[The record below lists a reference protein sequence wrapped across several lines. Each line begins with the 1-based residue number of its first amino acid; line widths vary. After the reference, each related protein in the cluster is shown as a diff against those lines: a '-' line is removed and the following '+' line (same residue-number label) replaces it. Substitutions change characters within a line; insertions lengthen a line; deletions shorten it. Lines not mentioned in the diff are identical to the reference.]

1 MLSNE
6 LQLPLVKCVFNQMQ
20 SNGELP
26 EIPEFGGS
34 IEPTII
40 TGVDAL
46 GRGHDLA
53 NLTQALQI
61 ISNFPEV
68 MQTINQDNLALRVF
82 TAAHIDTTGLVKSP
96 EQIAQDRQQQMEMY
110 QQQVATDAAGQAA
123 VAQAKQTQ

>member
-1 MLSNE
+1 
-6 LQLPLVKCVFNQMQ
+6 MQ
-20 SNGELP
+20 SNGSIP

-53 NLTQALQI
+53 NLTQALNLLV
-61 ISNFPEV
+61 NFPEV
-68 MQTINQDNLALRVF
+68 MQTIKQDNLALRVF
-82 TAAHIDTTGLVKSP
+82 TAAHIDTTGLVKTP
-96 EQIAQDRQQQMEMY
+96 EEIQADREAAMQQY

-123 VAQAKQTQ
+123 VAQARNQ

>member
-1 MLSNE
+1 
-6 LQLPLVKCVFNQMQ
+6 MQ

-26 EIPEFGGS
+26 EIPEFGGR

>member
-1 MLSNE
+1 M
-6 LQLPLVKCVFNQMQ
+6 PLVRCVFNQMQ
-20 SNGELP
+20 SNGSIP

-53 NLTQALQI
+53 NLTQALNLLV
-61 ISNFPEV
+61 NFPEV
-68 MQTINQDNLALRVF
+68 MQTIKQDNLALRVF
-82 TAAHIDTTGLVKSP
+82 TAAHIDTTGLVKTP
-96 EQIAQDRQQQMEMY
+96 EEIQADREAAMQQY

-123 VAQAKQTQ
+123 VAQARNQ